1 MPDLRVDIYFDET
14 IQKWVGIVFEMG
26 GQDRILLQSQDVLA
40 DVVMKAVGNFLITL
54 WASND

>member
-1 MPDLRVDIYFDET
+1 MPDLRIDIYFDEG
-14 IQKWVGIVFEMG
+14 IQQWVGEVLEMSEKG
-26 GQDRILLQSQDVLA
+26 RLLLYTKDVLA